1 MRSLH
6 FRRAERASRFAV
18 LASPRGFRRAV
29 LAALAVLAA
38 ALPAAAAL
46 PDMSQPVAPL
56 SHRGRWFTDA
66 LGRVVLLR
74 GVNFVE
80 KSPPFHPAGVGFD
93 DDDGDFLVEHG
104 FNVVRLG
111 VVFEALMPEPGV
123 LALDYVESLA
133 ESVEMLSARGTF
145 VVVDFHQ
152 DGWGPA
158 THGNGMPAWS
168 TITDGLPNPNE
179 PFPIY
184 YVTNPALQRAF
195 ENFWANRT
203 GPDGVP
209 LQTHYAA
216 AARALSERFADEPFV
231 IGHEAMNEPWPG
243 ADWADCVAG
252 CPEKEKERLVPFYR
266 RFSKAVRQGD
276 RDGFVFVE
284 PFVLFNFGRGDTSLP
299 GIGRPRNALSFH
311 VYGTTPEEDLSVM
324 DRAIAASE
332 QNSDALLATE
342 WGATNDPARIRR
354 ITGQFD
360 SRLLSWTFWAYNE
373 NVIRQTEEPPEGANL
388 RPDVVSSLTRP
399 YPVATNG
406 TPLELSFDPTTRV
419 LEYRWSTRRPNG
431 RRGRAEIETSV
442 VLPASIYPAGV
453 TVDVQGGTVV
463 SQPGALYLRV
473 RNLPDA
479 GAVRLTVSPAS

>member
-1 MRSLH
+1 MRSSPFLRAKPASSSRSPRT
-6 FRRAERASRFAV
+6 FRTGLLVAIGLV
-18 LASPRGFRRAV
+18 LAG
-29 LAALAVLAA
+29 
-38 ALPAAAAL
+38 LPAAAAL
-46 PDMSQPVAPL
+46 PDMSEPVAPL

-66 LGRVVLLR
+66 LGRVVILR

-93 DDDGDFLVEHG
+93 DDDGDFLVDHG

-123 LALDYVESLA
+123 LAPGYVESLA
-133 ESVEMLSARGTF
+133 ESVDMLAARNTF
-145 VVVDFHQ
+145 VVLDFHQ
-152 DGWGPA
+152 DGYGPA

-168 TITDGLPNPNE
+168 TITDGLPNPPD
-179 PFPIY
+179 PFPFY

-216 AARALSERFADEPFV
+216 AARALAERFADEPYLL
-231 IGHEAMNEPWPG
+231 GHEAMNEPWPG
-243 ADWADCVAG
+243 ADWDTCVQG

-266 RFSKAVRQGD
+266 RFSTAVRKAD
-276 RDGFVFVE
+276 RNGFVFVE
-284 PFVLFNFGRGDTSLP
+284 PFVLFNFGRSDTSLP
-299 GIGRPRNALSFH
+299 GVGRPRNALSFH
-311 VYGTTPEEDLSVM
+311 VYAATPAEDLAVM
-324 DRAIAASE
+324 DRAISASE
-332 QNSDALLATE
+332 RNDDALLATE

-354 ITGQFD
+354 ITEQFD

-373 NVIRQTEEPPEGANL
+373 NVIRQTEEPPAGANL
-388 RPDVVSSLTRP
+388 RPDVVASLTRP

-406 TPLELSFDPTTRV
+406 TPLELSFDTTKRV

-431 RRGRAEIETSV
+431 RRGRDDIETSV
-442 VLPASIYPAGV
+442 VLPASVYPTGIVVA
-453 TVDVQGGTVV
+453 VQGGTVV
-463 SQPGALYLRV
+463 SQPGETHLRV
-473 RNLPDA
+473 RNLA
-479 GAVRLTVSPAS
+479 GSGAVRLTVSPAS